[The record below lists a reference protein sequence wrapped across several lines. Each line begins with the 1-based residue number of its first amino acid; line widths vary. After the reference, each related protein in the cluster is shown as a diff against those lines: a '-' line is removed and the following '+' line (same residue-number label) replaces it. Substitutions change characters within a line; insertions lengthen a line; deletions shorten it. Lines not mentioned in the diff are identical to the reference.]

1 VRSIDLKKNEIGTF
15 LEETIVGIKG
25 AGDIATG
32 VAVRLKRSG
41 YNYLYKPL

>member
-1 VRSIDLKKNEIGTF
+1 LKSADIEK
-15 LEETIVGIKG
+15 LPDETIVGIKG

-41 YNYLYKPL
+41 FSKNS